1 MKKALNNPVA
11 ASLRHKVSS
20 LMGGQVLSDDDT
32 RSGSN
37 DERGPSKQMSTRM
50 HGQNTLAFNSKI
62 NGQMN

>member
-50 HGQNTLAFNSKI
+50 HLAFNSKI